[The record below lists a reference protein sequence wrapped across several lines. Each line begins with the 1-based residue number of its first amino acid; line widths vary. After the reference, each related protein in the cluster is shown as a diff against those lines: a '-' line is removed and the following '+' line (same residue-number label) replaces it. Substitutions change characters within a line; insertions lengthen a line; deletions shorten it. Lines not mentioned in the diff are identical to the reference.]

1 MLKIYGT
8 NQCRFCVEC
17 KNAFDEQN
25 VAYEFVELLDDLQ
38 LLKQFINIRDTN
50 PVYEG
55 IQGTGKLGIPL
66 IQTESGEYTREWKQ
80 FLPKK

>member
-17 KNAFDEQN
+17 KKAFDEQN

-66 IQTESGEYTREWKQ
+66 IQTEDGEYTREWKQ